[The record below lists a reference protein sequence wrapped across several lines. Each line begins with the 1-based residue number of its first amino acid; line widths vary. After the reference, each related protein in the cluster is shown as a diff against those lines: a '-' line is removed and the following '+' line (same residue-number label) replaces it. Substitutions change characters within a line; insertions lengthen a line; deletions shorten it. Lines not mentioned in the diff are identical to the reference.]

1 MADLTYTVRVD
12 CHRCGE
18 TTTMAG
24 VKPTPIVGGGDLV
37 NIAVHCDRCGA
48 DGGYAVERRRLIGQP
63 DYIANVD
70 MAHGWSAARIAI
82 ASEIVAGTE
91 RAPDVVATRIVPPM
105 ADEWSKP
112 VKGPYGWSV
121 GGGETKL
128 GLFWDGDLVI
138 RDDDYG
144 SPTAP
149 RDVVLRLLAA
159 EASDRLGWVWEV
171 GKNEAGHLR
180 ARCYPDASKE
190 PASDWGAWSAWGPR
204 GEATFQI
211 AYWNAELTGD
221 ALIAL
226 AHGRFLLQDAL
237 REAGQ

>member
-1 MADLTYTVRVD
+1 
-12 CHRCGE
+12 
-18 TTTMAG
+18 
-24 VKPTPIVGGGDLV
+24 
-37 NIAVHCDRCGA
+37 
-48 DGGYAVERRRLIGQP
+48 
-63 DYIANVD
+63 
-70 MAHGWSAARIAI
+70 
-82 ASEIVAGTE
+82 
-91 RAPDVVATRIVPPM
+91 M

-121 GGGETKL
+121 DRGETKL

-171 GKNEAGHLR
+171 RRDNDGKAKSASPGSWVEWRRDGHVTV
-180 ARCYPDASKE
+180 E
-190 PASDWGAWSAWGPR
+190 SDFNSD
-204 GEATFQI
+204 
-211 AYWNAELTGD
+211 EL
-221 ALIAL
+221 L
-226 AHGRFLLQDAL
+226 ACQHGRFLLADAL

>member
-1 MADLTYTVRVD
+1 
-12 CHRCGE
+12 
-18 TTTMAG
+18 
-24 VKPTPIVGGGDLV
+24 
-37 NIAVHCDRCGA
+37 
-48 DGGYAVERRRLIGQP
+48 
-63 DYIANVD
+63 
-70 MAHGWSAARIAI
+70 
-82 ASEIVAGTE
+82 
-91 RAPDVVATRIVPPM
+91 M

-121 GGGETKL
+121 DRGETKL

-171 GKNEAGHLR
+171 
-180 ARCYPDASKE
+180 D
-190 PASDWGAWSAWGPR
+190 
-204 GEATFQI
+204 
-211 AYWNAELTGD
+211 TGD
-221 ALIAL
+221 WIASGGKSMWGRHAETGEPITYDDHFGFTADDIL
-226 AHGRFLLQDAL
+226 ASLHGRFLLADAL